1 MSHPSPWH
9 VTSQL
14 LHRPQGVTLLPAV
27 HRPVTND
34 PHSGGSPGG
43 RLSVIAGQ
51 QAATANTRH
60 VRGAPKHHRSHP
72 HHVASSETGRS
83 LLHDEP
89 RTDRLLEISTRHL
102 CCMQCCEQGPQR
114 YIQTQQLDQRRVA
127 AEVRQPRPQSV
138 RDRQCSGTYRH
149 SSSISTESLQ
159 KSDSHGRSQSEIGSA
174 AVHIDTA
181 ARSAPS
187 RCRRQTATAA
197 VSPRSAVQH
206 VLSATPSNRVR
217 PRHTEPD
224 RPAER
229 APNNSANGQWPEL
242 AQH

>member
-1 MSHPSPWH
+1 M
-9 VTSQL
+9 
-14 LHRPQGVTLLPAV
+14 
-27 HRPVTND
+27 
-34 PHSGGSPGG
+34 
-43 RLSVIAGQ
+43 
-51 QAATANTRH
+51 
-60 VRGAPKHHRSHP
+60 
-72 HHVASSETGRS
+72 VASPS
-83 LLHDEP
+83 LLVSKQRPLIRDTSEGRP
-89 RTDRLLEISTRHL
+89 SITDLILITWPHQRRDGL
-102 CCMQCCEQGPQR
+102 CCMTSLGP
-114 YIQTQQLDQRRVA
+114 TVCSKSAHATSA
-127 AEVRQPRPQSV
+127 ACSAVNRAR
-138 RDRQCSGTYRH
+138 SGTYRH
-149 SSSISTESLQ
+149 SSSISAESLQ